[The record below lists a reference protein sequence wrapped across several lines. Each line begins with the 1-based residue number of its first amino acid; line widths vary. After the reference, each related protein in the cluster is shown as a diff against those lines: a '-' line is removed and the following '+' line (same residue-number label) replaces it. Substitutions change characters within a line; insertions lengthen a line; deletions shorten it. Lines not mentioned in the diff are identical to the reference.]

1 MKTVRDLLAGKS
13 GDVWSIGP
21 DQTVYD
27 AIALMS
33 ERGIGAV
40 LVLDGTE
47 LVGIL
52 SERDYARRVILKGKA
67 SRETRVREIMTTN
80 LIHVTHER
88 TIEDCM
94 AIMTTSRIRHLPVLH
109 EGKLAGILSIGD
121 IVKAMISE
129 REAQIEQLED
139 YIKTGG

>member
-13 GDVWSIGP
+13 SEVWSIGP
-21 DQTVYD
+21 DATVYD

-40 LVLDGTE
+40 LVLEGGN
-47 LVGIL
+47 LAGIL

-67 SRETRVREIMTTN
+67 SRETRVREIMTTE
-80 LIHVTHER
+80 LIHVTHDK
-88 TIEDCM
+88 TLDDCM
-94 AIMTTSRIRHLPVLH
+94 AIMTTSRIRHLPVVH
-109 EGKLAGILSIGD
+109 EGRLAGILSIGD
-121 IVKAMISE
+121 IVKAMLSE
-129 REAQIEQLED
+129 REAQIEQLES

>member
-1 MKTVRDLLAGKS
+1 MKTVRDLLAGKPK
-13 GDVWSIGP
+13 DVWSIGP
-21 DQTVYD
+21 DHTVYD

-40 LVLDGTE
+40 LVLEGGK

-67 SRETRVREIMTTN
+67 SRDTKVREIMTTS
-80 LIHVTHER
+80 LIHVTHDK
-88 TIEDCM
+88 TIDDCM
-94 AIMTTSRIRHLPVLH
+94 TIMTASRIRHLPVLH
-109 EGKLAGILSIGD
+109 DGNLVGILSIGD
-121 IVKAMISE
+121 IVKAVILE
-129 REAQIEQLED
+129 KQAQIEQLED

>member
-13 GDVWSIGP
+13 SEVWSIGP
-21 DQTVYD
+21 DATVYD

-40 LVLDGTE
+40 LVLEGGK

-67 SRETRVREIMTTN
+67 SRETPVREIMTTQ
-80 LIHVTHER
+80 IISVTHDK
-88 TIEDCM
+88 TIDHCM
-94 AIMTTSRIRHLPVLH
+94 SVMTTSRIRHLPVMH
-109 EGKLAGILSIGD
+109 EGRLAGILSIGD
-121 IVKAMISE
+121 IVKAMISDKQ
-129 REAQIEQLED
+129 AQIEQLED

>member
-1 MKTVRDLLAGKS
+1 VKTVRDLLAGKS
-13 GDVWSIGP
+13 SEVWSIGP
-21 DQTVYD
+21 DATVYD

-40 LVLDGTE
+40 LVLEGGK

-67 SRETRVREIMTTN
+67 SRETPVREIMTTE
-80 LIHVTHER
+80 LISVTHER
-88 TIEDCM
+88 TLDDCM
-94 AIMTTSRIRHLPVLH
+94 PIMTKSRIRHLPVLQD
-109 EGKLAGILSIGD
+109 GQLAGILSIGD
-121 IVKAMISE
+121 IVKAMLSE
-129 REAQIEQLED
+129 REAQIEQLES

>member
-13 GDVWSIGP
+13 SEVWSIGP
-21 DQTVYD
+21 DATVYD

-40 LVLDGTE
+40 LVLEGGK

-67 SRETRVREIMTTN
+67 SRETPVREIMTTQ
-80 LIHVTHER
+80 LISVTHDK
-88 TIEDCM
+88 TIDHCM
-94 AIMTTSRIRHLPVLH
+94 SVMTTSRIRHLPVMH
-109 EGKLAGILSIGD
+109 EGRLAGILSIGD
-121 IVKAMISE
+121 IVKAMISDKQ
-129 REAQIEQLED
+129 AQIEQLED

>member
-13 GDVWSIGP
+13 SEVWSIGP
-21 DQTVYD
+21 DATVYD

-40 LVLDGTE
+40 LVLEGGK

-67 SRETRVREIMTTN
+67 SRETPVREIMTTQ

-94 AIMTTSRIRHLPVLH
+94 SIMTTSRIRHLPVVH
-109 EGKLAGILSIGD
+109 EDRLAGILSIGD
-121 IVKAMISE
+121 IVKAMISDKQ
-129 REAQIEQLED
+129 AQIEQLED